1 MRATATRLTRLI
13 LPFWR
18 QMGIAVLLGFA
29 TVASSVGLLATSAY
43 IISRAAL
50 LPSIAELQIAIV
62 GVRTFG
68 ITRGLFRYLER
79 LVSHNVAFRLLA
91 RMRVWFYCRL
101 EPLAPARTMH
111 FQSGDLLSRI
121 VADVETLEGFFIRVV
136 SPPIVALGIAGL
148 MWVLLSAFDARL
160 ALALLVLLI
169 LGGIAVPFWARH
181 LSRGS
186 GMRMIHHRGE
196 LSAALVDSVLGCG
209 DLLALNSDGRQRA
222 RVASLS
228 ERLTDAQFS
237 LASTR
242 GLASALQD
250 LAMNAAVIA
259 LLLIGIPLVG
269 SGRVDGVYLALIV
282 MAAMA
287 SFEAITP
294 LQRTIQDMDMYLSA
308 ARRLYEI
315 VDAEPAVH
323 DPPDASPTPRDST
336 LVVRDLTLRYA
347 SEPDPA
353 LQSISFHLH
362 QGERLA
368 IVGPSG
374 AGKSSLVNLL
384 LRFWEFERGEILLGG
399 HDIRRYRQ
407 RDLWE
412 VFGVVSQTS
421 HLFNGTI
428 RDNLLL
434 AVPAASERDL
444 IQVAR
449 RARLYDFIQSLPQG
463 LDTWIGEGGLRLSA
477 GERQRLVIARA
488 LLQDAPLLI
497 LDEPT
502 ANLDALTE
510 AEIFESLLEL
520 MGKRTVLLITHRLTG
535 LGDVDNILVLDA
547 GVIVQ
552 RGRHDELAHQPGLY
566 RDMWV
571 QQTQDRAIEILR

>member
-1 MRATATRLTRLI
+1 
-13 LPFWR
+13 
-18 QMGIAVLLGFA
+18 MGIAVLLGFA
-29 TVASSVGLLATSAY
+29 TIASSVGLLAASAY

-50 LPSIAELQIAIV
+50 QPSIAELQVAIV

-79 LVSHNVAFRLLA
+79 LVSHNVAFQLLA
-91 RMRVWFYCRL
+91 RLRVWFYRRL

-111 FQSGDLLSRI
+111 VQSGDLLSRI
-121 VADVETLEGFFIRVV
+121 VADIETLEGFFIRVV
-136 SPPIVALGIAGL
+136 SPPLIALCIGGL
-148 MWVLLSAFDARL
+148 MWVLLSTFDTRL
-160 ALALLVLLI
+160 AWALLVFLI
-169 LGGIAVPFWARH
+169 LAGITPTWARH

-186 GMRMIHHRGE
+186 GARMIQHRGE
-196 LSAALVDSVLGCG
+196 LSAALVDSVQGCG
-209 DLLALNSDGRQRA
+209 DLLAYNSDGRQRA
-222 RVASLS
+222 RAAFLS

-242 GLASALQD
+242 GLSSALQD
-250 LAMNAAVIA
+250 LAMNAAVVA

-294 LQRTIQDMDMYLSA
+294 LQRTILEMDTFLSA

-315 VDAEPAVH
+315 VDGEPAVH
-323 DPPDASPTPRDST
+323 DPPEASPTTHDST
-336 LVVRDLTLRYA
+336 LVVRDLTFRYE
-347 SEPDPA
+347 SEPGPA

-362 QGERLA
+362 QGEHLA

-399 HDIRRYRQ
+399 YDIRQYRQ
-407 RDLWE
+407 RDLWK
-412 VFGVVSQTS
+412 VVGVVSQTS

-428 RDNLLL
+428 RENLLM
-434 AVPAASERDL
+434 AMPAASERDL

-449 RARLYDFIQSLPQG
+449 RARLYDFIQSLPG
-463 LDTWIGEGGLRLSA
+463 GFDTWIGEGGLRLSA
-477 GERQRLVIARA
+477 GERQRLVIART

-510 AEIFESLLEL
+510 IEIFESLLVL
-520 MGKRTVLLITHRLTG
+520 MERRSTLLITHRLIG
-535 LGDVDNILVLDA
+535 LGDMDNILVLQD
-547 GVIVQ
+547 GQIIQ
-552 RGRHDELAHQPGLY
+552 RGRHEELAHQPGLY
-566 RDMWV
+566 QDMWV
-571 QQTQDRAIEILR
+571 QQAQDHTIEILR